1 MTLDEQMTELRRM
14 GSTRIL
20 YWARPSVVVLSVG
33 LVLAGAFTG
42 NLVFY
47 GIAIAFALV
56 AFAIWNATPHIGN
69 AARGLKEGVKQDGDV
84 KIRIHQWTDAELS
97 QYESYNGMI
106 LMDNQPLWQMVFVQ
120 PQNWHPKEGRYP
132 AELVFIRGVT
142 WPVVLL
148 TSDGLLYPRLKPRRV
163 PGGQR

>member
-1 MTLDEQMTELRRM
+1 MTLDEQITELRRM
-14 GSTRIL
+14 GSGRIL
-20 YWARPSVVVLSVG
+20 YWARPGVVVLSAG
-33 LVLAGAFTG
+33 LVLAGVFTG

-56 AFAIWNATPHIGN
+56 AFAIWNTTPHIGN
-69 AARGLKEGVKQDGDV
+69 AARGLEEGVKQDGDV

-106 LMDNQPLWQMVFVQ
+106 LMDNQPLWQMEFVQ

-132 AELVFIRGVT
+132 AELFFIRGVE
-142 WPVVLL
+142 WPVVLI
-148 TSDGLLYPRLKPRRV
+148 TSDGLLYPRLKPGRV